1 MNNIYSSIINFFDK
15 NNEIDYQKIKKLLE
29 HNLRNGQNNFYLRTD
44 NFSFSRLNFSDKK
57 IYYSNLIKLMP
68 AESNFLIQFN
78 FSSLSDIK
86 TVIEELN
93 LFKREFE
100 VVIKVPFF
108 EEMSLDFY
116 FEDCMKYINYLNAN
130 NKINFYI
137 NFESR
142 LLNLIDSQRLIEKS
156 VGVDKLQGFV
166 IDPVFLYDLD
176 FKKIRLIK
184 EKYENRFKFLVFA
197 DDFHYLNLDL
207 GFKTISKYFNLFP
220 NFFKNMDLEFEN
232 NSLAVAK
239 EQQLVLNEFIQV
251 VKNLGEAEAFKY
263 LLAKVLAF
271 EFEPINSL
279 SESEKLDLE
288 LEFNKINKYIV
299 DKV

>member
-1 MNNIYSSIINFFDK
+1 M
-15 NNEIDYQKIKKLLE
+15 
-29 HNLRNGQNNFYLRTD
+29 
-44 NFSFSRLNFSDKK
+44 
-57 IYYSNLIKLMP
+57 
-68 AESNFLIQFN
+68 
-78 FSSLSDIK
+78 
-86 TVIEELN
+86 IEELN

-108 EEMSLDFY
+108 EEMNLDFY

-137 NFESR
+137 NFDSR
-142 LLNLIDSQRLIEKS
+142 LLNLIDSQKLIEKS
-156 VGVDKLQGFV
+156 VDVDKLQGFV
-166 IDPVFLYDLD
+166 IDPFFLYDLD

-184 EKYENRFKFLVFA
+184 EKYDNRFKFLVFA

-220 NFFKNMDLEFEN
+220 NFFENMDLEFEN
-232 NSLAVAK
+232 NNLAVAK

-288 LEFNKINKYIV
+288 LEFNKINKYKV